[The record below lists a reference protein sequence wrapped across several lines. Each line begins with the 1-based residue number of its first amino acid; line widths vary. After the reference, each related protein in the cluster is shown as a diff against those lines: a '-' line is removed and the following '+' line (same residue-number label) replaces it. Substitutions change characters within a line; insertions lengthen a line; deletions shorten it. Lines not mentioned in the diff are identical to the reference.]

1 DDVMRLLWQRFGR
14 GFYQGG
20 GLGIAEDA
28 MPGLIL
34 EATGIDTRDFIE
46 RYAYG
51 REDVPLDQ
59 LLPLQG
65 IKMDWKVPSAA
76 PALDARLHTSHGGTQ
91 IATVYEG
98 GCAHAAGLSAGDTLL
113 AINGL
118 RVTDTA
124 SAERLLSA
132 Y

>member
-1 DDVMRLLWQRFGR
+1 
-14 GFYQGG
+14 
-20 GLGIAEDA
+20 
-28 MPGLIL
+28 
-34 EATGIDTRDFIE
+34 E

-51 REDVPLDQ
+51 REDVPLEQ

-76 PALDARLHTSHGGTQ
+76 PALDARLRTSHGGTQ

-132 Y
+132 YQPGDEVDVHVFRRDELRAFRLGLGEPAATECVLERMPG